1 MNESLRVAARLHARD
16 MAMSGYFSHESADGR
31 TLLDRTQ
38 AAGFGGCAVGEDIA
52 QGYRDPQAVVAG
64 WMGSD
69 GHCANLLSPRYRHL
83 GVGYYDAPD
92 AKIERVWGQNFGD

>member
-1 MNESLRVAARLHARD
+1 
-16 MAMSGYFSHESADGR
+16 MSGYFSHESADGR